1 MEGQRMSAE
10 EKSMILEQIAKMA
23 EADKAFVTGWAAG
36 RLSMVKPKEE
46 KPEEEKEKIFLT
58 ISMDLSSR

>member
-1 MEGQRMSAE
+1 MRGMRRNGMSKE
-10 EKSMILEQIAKMA
+10 EKAQVMEEIVKMA

-46 KPEEEKEKIFLT
+46 KPEEEKK
-58 ISMDLSSR
+58 

>member
-1 MEGQRMSAE
+1 MSAE

-46 KPEEEKEKIFLT
+46 KKEAPDGEGA
-58 ISMDLSSR
+58 SACRELSR

>member
-1 MEGQRMSAE
+1 MSKE
-10 EKSMILEQIAKMA
+10 EKAQVMEEIVKMA

-46 KPEEEKEKIFLT
+46 QPGQDADTPPWEEK
-58 ISMDLSSR
+58 

>member
-1 MEGQRMSAE
+1 MSAE

-46 KPEEEKEKIFLT
+46 KPEEEKEKIFPVK
-58 ISMDLSSR
+58 

>member
-1 MEGQRMSAE
+1 MSAE

-23 EADKAFVTGWAAG
+23 EADKAFVTGWEAG

-46 KPEEEKEKIFLT
+46 KPEEEKEKIFPAK
-58 ISMDLSSR
+58 

>member
-1 MEGQRMSAE
+1 MSAE

-46 KPEEEKEKIFLT
+46 KGEAQGRKAGGRKRK
-58 ISMDLSSR
+58 DLPREIRRIG